1 MLSVKYL
8 KNAYDHALGRPKTAF
23 PTRYHYLEVIR
34 EELARRSIDLRK
46 AGQHCLLLTDLK
58 SSRRLLIIVRYA
70 TEKDIRLIAQI
81 RKQPGARIA
90 YLLDDDI
97 WAMLEDE
104 ELRPDY
110 KARLNRFLSQQ
121 FGAIRPYIDVF
132 LAPSRLILE
141 RCPEFP
147 GRYIQPAHM
156 NPSTDVGHFRP
167 RDRIRIAFLSSSTHF
182 NDFQV
187 IAPGVRAALARNP
200 KLHLTTLLGK
210 RGRELIE
217 PGPQVTHLADK
228 FFDDFQ
234 VWLQKQRFHIAL
246 APYVPNP
253 VNDARSNL
261 KLHQHA
267 FVGAAGI
274 YSPTAVFGKYAHHD
288 VDSLVVEHDAGEW
301 EKAITLLSDDPERA
315 ARLALG
321 GIENSLKIGDKRKIA
336 DCWAG
341 CIAGPEVD

>member
-1 MLSVKYL
+1 MLSVRYL
-8 KNAYDHALGRPKTAF
+8 KNAYDHVLGRPKTAF
-23 PTRYHYLEVIR
+23 PTRYHYLEAVR
-34 EELARRSIDLRK
+34 EELADRSIELRE

-58 SSRRLLIIVRYA
+58 SGRRLLVIVRYA
-70 TEKDIRLIAQI
+70 TEKDIRLISRMRQ
-81 RKQPGARIA
+81 QPETRIA

-104 ELRPDY
+104 DLRPDY

-121 FGAIRPYIDVF
+121 FDAIHPHVDIF
-132 LAPSRLILE
+132 LAPSHKILD

-156 NPSTDVGHFRP
+156 NPSKDLRHFSGTGP
-167 RDRIRIAFLSSSTHF
+167 IRMAFLSSSTHY
-182 NDFQV
+182 NDFQI
-187 IAPGVRAALARNP
+187 IAPGVRAVLDKNP
-200 KLHLTTLLGK
+200 RLHLTTLMGK
-210 RGRELIE
+210 HGEDLIGS
-217 PGPQVTHLADK
+217 GPQVTHLGDK

-234 VWLQKQRFHIAL
+234 VWLKKQRFHIGL

-274 YSPTAVFGKYAHHD
+274 YSPTSVFEKYAKHGE
-288 VDSLVVEHDAGEW
+288 DSMVVEHTAERWEEAIAKLAG
-301 EKAITLLSDDPERA
+301 DPSMA
-315 ARLALG
+315 ARIALG
-321 GIENSLKIGDKRKIA
+321 GIENSLRIGNRQTLADSIA
-336 DCWAG
+336 NH
-341 CIAGPEVD
+341 IRQ